1 MLPRVTPI
9 NPKRLAAAFDHSDFI
24 FELKMD
30 GWRCVAYV
38 EDGRCELVSRNRNT
52 YKSFARLTKAL
63 AELPVKNAIID
74 AEVVCLDQDGKSVFL
89 DLMRK
94 RKAEAIL
101 YCFDLLWHDGED
113 LRSLPLIDRKRRLR
127 QLVNGHAGLL
137 YAEHVERC
145 GVDLFRAICQKD
157 CEGIVAKHRNAPYV
171 SSPAVWWKVRNPDYS
186 QKRGRQEMFENF
198 RTKAEPAIR
207 PLTAFEP

>member
-38 EDGRCELVSRNRNT
+38 EDDRCELVSRNRNT
-52 YKSFARLTKAL
+52 YKSFARLAKTL
-63 AELPVKNAIID
+63 AGLPVKNAIID
-74 AEVVCLDQDGKSVFL
+74 AELVCLDQDGRSVFL

-94 RKAEAIL
+94 RKQDAVL
-101 YCFDLLWHDGED
+101 YAFDLLWCDGED
-113 LRSLPLIDRKRRLR
+113 LRSLPLVERKRRLR
-127 QLVNGHAGLL
+127 QLVRGHAGLL
-137 YAEHVERC
+137 YAEHVERR
-145 GVDLFRAICQKD
+145 GVDLFHAVCQKD
-157 CEGIVAKHRNAPYV
+157 LEGVVAKHRDAPYV
-171 SSPAVWWKVRNPDYS
+171 TTPATWFKILNPDYS